1 MGGFGTVAWVDVKE
15 YDMAKPDV
23 IAVNGAEKT
32 LQVLP
37 KKTNSFN
44 CGKYVIMSCNTSMQS
59 FHKWKNKEFC
69 CVSVSEVLSFLV
81 KFPIDFCVIY
91 K

>member
-37 KKTNSFN
+37 KTK
-44 CGKYVIMSCNTSMQS
+44 KILQLWDYVIM
-59 FHKWKNKEFC
+59 
-69 CVSVSEVLSFLV
+69 
-81 KFPIDFCVIY
+81 
-91 K
+91 

>member
-1 MGGFGTVAWVDVKE
+1 VGGFGTVAWVDVKE

-59 FHKWKNKEFC
+59 FHKWKNKEFLLC
-69 CVSVSEVLSFLV
+69 ICFRSLIFSGQISH
-81 KFPIDFCVIY
+81 
-91 K
+91 

>member
-37 KKTNSFN
+37 FTFGSIV
-44 CGKYVIMSCNTSMQS
+44 GSMQLR
-59 FHKWKNKEFC
+59 HVTHQC
-69 CVSVSEVLSFLV
+69 
-81 KFPIDFCVIY
+81 KFSQMEEQWFV
-91 K
+91 